1 MDGVSPAACHR
12 AGDIQKMSGVT
23 SSLPASLA
31 CFLSWCACSGCVTDH
46 DLFAASDGTGGS
58 SNVAGSTYGTGGVRY
73 ATGGASSA
81 GGKSGTGGRPRPTE
95 PPGPVAV
102 SFLNGVTDAPW
113 VSLCFAKMDGN
124 VESVPNGRPFPADG
138 LSYGKTITVASVPG
152 VDFVADALRPY
163 VIAASPDAV
172 SGLDCSSIL
181 VIARVPSAPPPEPSG
196 LDASL
201 DGSAPDATAS
211 DAAPNDGDAARDA
224 LIEPVPIPPPEDP
237 NPRVP
242 NIRAYALPVIPAGT
256 FVAERH
262 YLFGL
267 AGCMGGPGIRDPSE
281 QSVCGESFSATHP
294 TLAPVFVTLSR
305 IVTKDHV
312 ALQFV
317 NASSAVRAADVR
329 LASKS
334 LNPLSLAKNVVRGA
348 IRPIPP
354 NASRSAA
361 QYGLTDEDRIQLF
374 ADGSTKPIYDET
386 WAKTLDSGGISS
398 LADGHAYTLLLI
410 GPYPGFS
417 KREWWNDPTV
427 TIIAND

>member
-1 MDGVSPAACHR
+1 
-12 AGDIQKMSGVT
+12 MSGVGT
-23 SSLPASLA
+23 LPLASLSCFLCSSLL
-31 CFLSWCACSGCVTDH
+31 FGCVTDH
-46 DLFAASDGTGGS
+46 DLFAASDGSGGRP
-58 SNVAGSTYGTGGVRY
+58 NVVVIVSGAGGARG
-73 ATGGASSA
+73 ATGGASGSD
-81 GGKSGTGGRPRPTE
+81 GGSGMGGRPKPTE
-95 PPGPVAV
+95 PSGPVAV
-102 SFLNGVTDAPW
+102 SFLNGVTDAPS
-113 VSLCFAKMDGN
+113 VSFCFAKMESG
-124 VESVPNGRPFPADG
+124 VESAPRGRPFPAET

-152 VDFVADALRPY
+152 VNFSADALRPY
-163 VIAASPDAV
+163 VIAASPDAI
-172 SGLDCSSIL
+172 SGLDCSSIM
-181 VIARVPSAPPPEPSG
+181 VIARVPEPPRLPPRT
-196 LDASL
+196 LDGSL
-201 DGSAPDATAS
+201 DGHVSDATAS
-211 DAAPNDGDAARDA
+211 DAPNDGDAARDGVVG
-224 LIEPVPIPPPEDP
+224 PVPVPPEDTD
-237 NPRVP
+237 PRVP
-242 NIRAYALPVIPAGT
+242 TIRAFPLPVIPAGT

-281 QSVCGESFSATHP
+281 KSVCGESFSSTNP
-294 TLAPVFVTLSR
+294 TLTPVFVTLSR

-329 LASKS
+329 LAAKS

-354 NASRSAA
+354 NASRSAG
-361 QYGLTDEDRIQLF
+361 QYGSTNEDRIQLF
-374 ADGSTKPIYDET
+374 ADGSTKPIYDEA
-386 WAKTLDSGGISS
+386 WSKTLDSGGIPS